1 MPRGASG
8 FLRSRVVLFAAR
20 RGAGHLS
27 VASAPDHAPDAPPS
41 PPDVRDSEPLPPIP
55 YPRVVTTDSTSA
67 VPAPGADRPALERFH
82 AVIPA
87 GGVGTRL
94 WPLSRAAAPKFLHDL
109 TGSGQTLIRATWD
122 RLVPLAAGMLVVTG
136 EAHREA
142 VCRQLPDLADE
153 DLVLEPEP
161 KDSAAAIGLA
171 AAILWLRDPET
182 IMGSFAADQVIGPVE
197 VFQDAVAQAVATAA
211 TGRIVTIGIT
221 PTHPATGFGY
231 IRSGRRLGVEGAP
244 DALDVAAFVEKPD
257 QKVAERYVASGRY
270 LWNAGMFVAPV
281 ALMLEHLEANEP
293 ELHAGLMEIARAWD
307 TPERD
312 EVMARVWP
320 GLKKTAIDY
329 AVAEPAATAGD
340 VAVIPGTFT
349 WDDVGDFAAIARLNP
364 VKDASG
370 ITVIGSTPR
379 VYSSD
384 ASGVVVTDT
393 DRVIALIG
401 IEDVVVVDTGDALL
415 VTTTEHA
422 QDVKKTVESLKAT
435 GADDVL

>member
-1 MPRGASG
+1 MN
-8 FLRSRVVLFAAR
+8 
-20 RGAGHLS
+20 
-27 VASAPDHAPDAPPS
+27 
-41 PPDVRDSEPLPPIP
+41 
-55 YPRVVTTDSTSA
+55 TDSA
-67 VPAPGADRPALERFH
+67 AAPAASDAIRDAASVPALERFH

-122 RLVPLAAGMLVVTG
+122 RLAPLARGVMVVTG
-136 EAHREA
+136 EAHEGA
-142 VCRQLPDLADE
+142 VRRQLPDLQE
-153 DLVLEPEP
+153 QDLVLEPEP

-171 AAILWLRDPET
+171 AAILSLRDPDT

-221 PTHPATGFGY
+221 PSHPATGFGY
-231 IRSGRRLGVEGAP
+231 IRSGRRLRVEGAP
-244 DALDVAAFVEKPD
+244 DAHDVAAFVEKPD
-257 QKVAERYVASGRY
+257 RRVAERYVTSGRY

-281 ALMLEHLEANEP
+281 ALMLEHLAAHEP
-293 ELHAGLMEIARAWD
+293 DLHAGIMEIARAWD
-307 TPERD
+307 TPQRD

-364 VKDASG
+364 ARDASG
-370 ITVIGSTPR
+370 ITVIGDTPR

-384 ASGVVVTDT
+384 ASGVVVTDS

-422 QDVKKTVESLKAT
+422 QDVKKAVESLKAR

>member
-1 MPRGASG
+1 MNTESAAATAASDPV
-8 FLRSRVVLFAAR
+8 RDA
-20 RGAGHLS
+20 
-27 VASAPDHAPDAPPS
+27 ASAP
-41 PPDVRDSEPLPPIP
+41 V
-55 YPRVVTTDSTSA
+55 
-67 VPAPGADRPALERFH
+67 LERFH

-122 RLVPLAAGMLVVTG
+122 RLAPLAGGVMVVTG
-136 EAHREA
+136 AAHEDA
-142 VCRQLPDLADE
+142 VRRQLPDLE
-153 DLVLEPEP
+153 EQDLVLEPEP

-171 AAILWLRDPET
+171 AAILSLRDPDT
-182 IMGSFAADQVIGPVE
+182 IMGSFAADQVIGPVD

-221 PTHPATGFGY
+221 PSHPATGFGY
-231 IRSGRRLGVEGAP
+231 IRSGRRLRVEGAP
-244 DALDVAAFVEKPD
+244 DAHDVAAFVEKPD
-257 QKVAERYVASGRY
+257 QRVAERYVASGRY

-281 ALMLEHLEANEP
+281 ALMLEHLAANEP
-293 ELHAGLMEIARAWD
+293 ELHDGIMEIARAWD
-307 TPERD
+307 TPQRD

-364 VKDASG
+364 ARDASG
-370 ITVIGSTPR
+370 ITVIGDTPR

-422 QDVKKTVESLKAT
+422 QDVKKAVESLKAR